1 MASSGKSEINDTG
14 TFIKKGAC
22 VVIVRTEWNSEIVD
36 KLEEGC
42 KQKLIESGVENIII
56 LNIPGAVEI
65 PFAIKHCW
73 EKLRDKEIMPD
84 AFIALGTVIQGDTP
98 HFDYVCK
105 MVADGILQLN
115 LTLPVPTIFGVL
127 TVNTKQQALDRIG
140 GKDGHKGEEAADAA
154 VKMIQLSDII
164 ANLNS

>member
-1 MASSGKSEINDTG
+1 MASSGKSEINNTG

-42 KQKLIESGVENIII
+42 KQKLSEFGIENIIV

-65 PFAIKHCW
+65 PFAINHCW
-73 EKLRDKEIMPD
+73 EKLKHKEIKPD

-105 MVADGILQLN
+105 MVADGVLQLN
-115 LTLPVPTIFGVL
+115 LTMPVPTIFGVL

-154 VKMIQLSDII
+154 VKMIQLSDTID
-164 ANLNS
+164 NLNL

>member
-42 KQKLIESGVENIII
+42 KQKLIESGIENIIV

-73 EKLRDKEIMPD
+73 EKLKQQEINPD

-127 TVNTKQQALDRIG
+127 TVNNKQQALDRIG

-154 VKMIQLSDII
+154 VKMIQLFDTI
-164 ANLNS
+164 ANFNS

>member
-1 MASSGKSEINDTG
+1 MASSGKSEIYNTG

-42 KQKLIESGVENIII
+42 KQKLGESGVENIIV

-65 PFAIKHCW
+65 PFSIKHCW
-73 EKLRDKEIMPD
+73 ENLKHKEIIPD

-154 VKMIQLSDII
+154 IKMIQLSDTI
-164 ANLNS
+164 ANLNL

>member
-42 KQKLIESGVENIII
+42 KQKLSESGVENIII

-65 PFAIKHCW
+65 PFSIKHCW
-73 EKLRDKEIMPD
+73 ENLKHKEIKPD

-154 VKMIQLSDII
+154 IKMIQLSDTI
-164 ANLNS
+164 ANLNL